1 MKKTLIVLLSLILL
15 KGLVWSLFIPLWH
28 FPDEQAH
35 FNHIAFNVET
45 PHLIN
50 PHQGQDLNQEIA
62 LSEQLLG
69 TFRDSQGN
77 NRFTYHPEFNLD
89 YSHSQ
94 QGIEEEKIK
103 TLPLTDRYTLVARE
117 NASYPEA
124 YYNFSA
130 PIYRLLYHQD
140 LFVRVFAIR
149 LFWLFLLGLIVYS
162 AYQLAWLLKPN
173 RLFSLTAAT
182 LTAFQ
187 PMLTFVSSGVTS
199 DNLYNA
205 LYNLLILLSAQLLVK
220 FSFKKLILMAI
231 ISGIGFN
238 TKPQFLTSLVIS
250 LPAIIISL
258 YQFRRKI
265 NRQFWLIGLPA
276 VLILVYCFGGQAL
289 LLQLKKSWLQGI
301 LIPYF
306 AQKDQIL
313 LPDYSLFDH
322 LVWTAKH
329 TFREVVPWYWGVFR
343 WLSLALPRWMNQ
355 VFNRLM
361 LVSFAG
367 LIIYLFKQLKLRKL
381 TQELKVFFF
390 ILYAAAAYFVIL
402 LVWDW
407 DFFRSHNFSF
417 GIQGRYYFA
426 TIISHMVM
434 LTLGV
439 YQLASLFKKL
449 TRPILVILSLGF
461 IAFNQL
467 AFYHLANSYY
477 DMSSLNLFINQAS
490 QYKPWFAKGLFLE
503 TVLVAY
509 GIFLVVYIFQLIT
522 RLRLKDE

>member
-1 MKKTLIVLLSLILL
+1 MKKIIIVLLSLTLL

-35 FNHIAFNVET
+35 FNHIAFNVEK
-45 PHLIN
+45 PRLIN
-50 PHQGQDLNQEIA
+50 PYQGLDLNQEIA

-69 TFRDSQGN
+69 TFRDLEGN

-89 YSHSQ
+89 YSSSQ

-103 TLPLTDRYTLVARE
+103 TLSLTSRYTLVGTE

-130 PIYRLLYHQD
+130 PIYRLFYHQD
-140 LFVRVFAIR
+140 LFTRVFAIR
-149 LFWLFLLGLIVYS
+149 LFWLFLLCLIVYS
-162 AYQLAWLLKPN
+162 TYQLAWLLKPN
-173 RLFSLTAAT
+173 SLFSLTAAI

-187 PMLTFVSSGVTS
+187 PMLTFVSSGITS
-199 DNLYNA
+199 DNLFNA

-220 FSFKKLILMAI
+220 FSLMKLILIAI

-250 LPAIIISL
+250 LPVIIISL

-265 NRQFWLIGLPA
+265 NRKFLLVGLPV
-276 VLILVYCFGGQAL
+276 VLVIIYCFGGHAL

-306 AQKDQIL
+306 AQKGQIL
-313 LPDYSLFDH
+313 LPDYSLFEH
-322 LVWTAKH
+322 LIWTAKH
-329 TFREVVPWYWGVFR
+329 TFREVMPWYWGVFR

-361 LVSFAG
+361 LVSFVG
-367 LIIYLFKQLKLRKL
+367 LIIYLFKQLKLRKF

-407 DFFRSHNFSF
+407 DFFRSHTFSF
-417 GIQGRYYFA
+417 GIQGRYYFP
-426 TIISHMVM
+426 TIISHMVL
-434 LTLGV
+434 LTLGI
-439 YQLASLFKKL
+439 YQLASLFKKI
-449 TRPILVILSLGF
+449 TRPILVILSLSF
-461 IAFNQL
+461 ITFNQL
-467 AFYHLANSYY
+467 AFYHLAHSYY
-477 DMSSLNLFINQAS
+477 DTSNLNLFIDQAS

-503 TVLVAY
+503 TLLVIY
-509 GIFLVVYIFQLIT
+509 GIFLVVYIFQLIA